1 MINKEIQM
9 EIPET
14 NIGKGFTD
22 SVVKPVDP
30 FGDKIGEGRRITD
43 GVVAPFPNGVVVPYP
58 NGSTVNMGNNNY
70 SAVHVSTKTKEER
83 VMDHLVDIINGKLND
98 ESCVDVIFDAIVSQ
112 IKFSIASGAGGN
124 FVMNYPH
131 GNPIYRRRLKEIID
145 NHLSFYNVQ
154 HNATMDTACFDDPVR
169 RLSVFTLNIDR
180 FDEYVKSKEGKK

>member
-1 MINKEIQM
+1 M

-30 FGDKIGEGRRITD
+30 FGDKIGVGRRITD
-43 GVVAPFPNGVVVPYP
+43 GVVAPFPNGVVAPFP
-58 NGSTVNMGNNNY
+58 IGNTINMGNSNY
-70 SAVHVSTKTKEER
+70 AAHIASNQTKEER
-83 VMDHLVDIINGKLND
+83 VMDHLVNIINGKLND

-180 FDEYVKSKEGKK
+180 FDEYVKSKEGNE

>member
-1 MINKEIQM
+1 M

-14 NIGKGFTD
+14 NIGKGFTSENIGKGFTD
-22 SVVKPVDP
+22 SIVKPVDP
-30 FGDKIGEGRRITD
+30 FGDKIGESRRITD
-43 GVVAPFPNGVVVPYP
+43 GVVAPFPIGN
-58 NGSTVNMGNNNY
+58 TINMGNSNY
-70 SAVHVSTKTKEER
+70 AVHIASNQTKEER
-83 VMDHLVDIINGKLND
+83 VMGHLIDIINGKLND

-131 GNPIYRRRLKEIID
+131 GNPIYRRRLSEIIA

-154 HNATMDTACFDDPVR
+154 HNVTMDTACFDDPDR

-180 FDEYVKSKEGKK
+180 FDEYVKSKEGNE